1 MSALTSVAATPID
14 WSVKFF
20 LILFILLWPIVS
32 FRFSMVREFIKK
44 YHHNLAEEKN
54 CYAKAEYIHKVTNM
68 FTQNCNFESLCV
80 NLLSFVLFHSTV
92 ILFSALDNSSVQGAN
107 WKKKANTWRPLG
119 TLFSLFSYF
128 LDLKM
133 REVNDLFSNTL
144 RCSNSCKILNFKTKT
159 RPVTPCWHI
168 LSNFCKNSTY
178 LQYFK
183 IFRHSNGNTNKCMYL
198 DYLAHYGNNEII
210 KVTLHA

>member
-1 MSALTSVAATPID
+1 MLSELSGHSA
-14 WSVKFF
+14 
-20 LILFILLWPIVS
+20 
-32 FRFSMVREFIKK
+32 
-44 YHHNLAEEKN
+44 
-54 CYAKAEYIHKVTNM
+54 
-68 FTQNCNFESLCV
+68 
-80 NLLSFVLFHSTV
+80 V

-107 WKKKANTWRPLG
+107 WKKANTWRPLG

-168 LSNFCKNSTY
+168 LSNFCKNTTY

-183 IFRHSNGNTNKCMYL
+183 IFRHSNWNTNKCTLYNAIL
-198 DYLAHYGNNEII
+198 RTPRNFLETRE
-210 KVTLHA
+210 KVKILNHPFYHIN